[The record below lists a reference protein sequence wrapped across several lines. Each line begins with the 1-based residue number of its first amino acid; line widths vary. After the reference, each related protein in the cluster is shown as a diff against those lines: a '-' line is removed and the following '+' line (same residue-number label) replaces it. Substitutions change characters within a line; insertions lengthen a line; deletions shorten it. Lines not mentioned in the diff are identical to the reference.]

1 MAIHRKTAIVYRRG
15 ILCFAGIVFG
25 CMTAFCQPHADS
37 LRNLIADLRTGALLY
52 NTPEAIDYF
61 AKLGTSNAQAV
72 SIQQDVTLKS
82 LRAALTLAEMGK
94 QAEAAVP
101 VLVDRFVACEHVIE
115 QKGLQYTKGRGTFED
130 WEQTYIANAR
140 NDFIMSSYVIEY
152 ETLSKCDQW
161 IEAVPVIRM
170 TNQRLGAQGI
180 LLSATVDLSIIIRI
194 DAAAYALNAITG
206 ADAGL
211 TRSDWQRWMVSNGA
225 HYEKALV
232 NLEKP
237 RAFNVGATYSVHLVS
252 GDTIIGVVMSYID
265 STLELRTSSGKPY
278 MFRSSLID
286 TVTMLAAAT
295 DVLPKAAPD
304 SAGTAKK
311 LIQVGFQEL
320 TSKVLIGEEV
330 NLDLLNGTVVNGTL
344 VSAKADVVTMTVHG
358 TEKTIARNTV
368 VRVFL
373 VQK

>member
-1 MAIHRKTAIVYRRG
+1 
-15 ILCFAGIVFG
+15 
-25 CMTAFCQPHADS
+25 MTALCQPHADS
-37 LRNLIADLRTGALLY
+37 LRSLIADLRTGALLY

-61 AKLGTSNAQAV
+61 ASTGTSNTQAV

-94 QAEAAVP
+94 QAGAAVP
-101 VLVDRFVACEHVIE
+101 VLVDRFVSCEHVIE
-115 QKGLQYTKGRGTFED
+115 QKDLQYTKGHGSFED
-130 WEQTYIANAR
+130 WEQTFIANAR

-161 IEAVPVIRM
+161 IEAVPVVRM
-170 TNQRLGAQGI
+170 TNQRLGAQGT

-211 TRSDWQRWMVSNGA
+211 TRADWQRWLVTNGA
-225 HYEKALV
+225 HYKKALV

-237 RAFNVGATYSVHLVS
+237 RTFNVGATYSVHLVS
-252 GDTIIGVVMSYID
+252 GDTIVGVVMSYVD

-295 DVLPKAAPD
+295 GVLPKVVPD

-311 LIQVGFQEL
+311 LIQVGFKEL
-320 TSKVLIGEEV
+320 TSPVLIGEEV
-330 NLDLLNGTVVNGTL
+330 TFDLLNGTVVKGTL
-344 VSAKADVVTMTVHG
+344 VSAKADVITVTVNG
-358 TEKTIARNTV
+358 AEKTIQRSTI
-368 VRVFL
+368 VRVYL